1 MGQTNWIP
9 CVFDVLGG
17 MGEVWVWVWEGDV
30 VFKRC
35 LYFLFLESHFHSLKR
50 CLKCNVA
57 GEVRVRR
64 ET

>member
-30 VFKRC
+30 VF
-35 LYFLFLESHFHSLKR
+35 
-50 CLKCNVA
+50 
-57 GEVRVRR
+57 GRVLVL
-64 ET
+64 TFS